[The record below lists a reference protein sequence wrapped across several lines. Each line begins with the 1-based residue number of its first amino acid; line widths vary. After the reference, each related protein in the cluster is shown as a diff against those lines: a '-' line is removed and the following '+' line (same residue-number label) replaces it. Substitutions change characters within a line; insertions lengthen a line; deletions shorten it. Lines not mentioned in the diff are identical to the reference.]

1 MICSQIETPAP
12 REIDRNAGD
21 KSPISSRAIERSEK
35 GDFQERGAYVLNIQ
49 KTPQKAESLDA
60 L

>member
-35 GDFQERGAYVLNIQ
+35 GDFQERGAYV
-49 KTPQKAESLDA
+49 PSL
-60 L
+60 